1 MRISHVFWMMAVGR
15 CRAVPRFRD
24 RDRDGEK
31 RFAGDGSGESAR
43 RRDERSL
50 TDVCWRG
57 SAPTACAGE
66 EASS

>member
-1 MRISHVFWMMAVGR
+1 MMAVGR
-15 CRAVPRFRD
+15 CRAVLRWRA

-43 RRDERSL
+43 PRDERSL
-50 TDVCWRG
+50 TDLCLRKSMSTT
-57 SAPTACAGE
+57 SADG

>member
-1 MRISHVFWMMAVGR
+1 MRISHVFWIMAVGR
-15 CRAVPRFRD
+15 CRAVLRCRA

-43 RRDERSL
+43 PRDERSL
-50 TDVCWRG
+50 TVVCLRV
-57 SAPTACAGE
+57 SASTISADG